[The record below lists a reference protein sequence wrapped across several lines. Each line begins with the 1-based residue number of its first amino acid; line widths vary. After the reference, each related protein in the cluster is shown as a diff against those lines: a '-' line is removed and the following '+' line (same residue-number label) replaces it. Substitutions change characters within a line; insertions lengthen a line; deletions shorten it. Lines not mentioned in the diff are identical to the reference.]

1 MQQALLSAG
10 LPPPGIAPGQY
21 SGRVKSYNP
30 KQGYGFLEC
39 AEARAHYG
47 RDVFIHKAQ
56 MGELLGR
63 FVGPGTRLEPTA
75 LRMRVNFSVEV
86 NKAGMPQARDVVRV
100 DSLGEGVLL
109 ASTTVEPLQTPSLL
123 VDGAFPS
130 PGSSPPPP
138 YAAPLPCCSALA
150 AALAP
155 PLLPPSLDSETAEGC
170 WGDDLAVKAG
180 IKGYKGR
187 GGTIR
192 ILHSGEAAGLSDDL
206 AVATPHPGGVTVIPP
221 LQQQE
226 PAQTATRGQP
236 LPRVQ
241 AGGNRS
247 WRYPRGSKK
256 PGRGAPGQTSP
267 AELADS
273 YVLQH
278 GHEEA
283 AYHMQQDALDYR
295 HQGDEAVRGCS
306 GPSMDGGK
314 GRGNYQQED
323 SYFRPP
329 PQPPQ
334 VPPRPPYPPPTGQ
347 PFLPCPS
354 GTLPIVS
361 ESVQMVGGRHA
372 PCSPTQMQ
380 QPYTVQQYVPS
391 GMQVYGFQG
400 SQPLQAPQAP
410 AGSPAAFAPQYQP
423 QVPQQ
428 QQTQPPGP
436 PLQYPS
442 ACFSQPYQV
451 QTPYQNDSGNAQ
463 YSPQFLPYQQ
473 QFPSPTGQQYGQ
485 QVLELP
491 DVVQQEDDGGEDY
504 DQRGQDMDGYG
515 TPQQPLSLPS
525 TDSGSQEH
533 LPVGCSIT
541 GLDRH
546 GTASSVLDAVTPG
559 SSSDDDDG
567 RGGLRRRPD
576 LPMLQHGCAVAAGGA
591 MLSLPPGGCCPA
603 GLSASGLATGGGSP
617 VAATAAYSVWRN
629 PDMDRAFGHSL

>member
-30 KQGYGFLEC
+30 KQGYGFLDC
-39 AEARAHYG
+39 NEARAHYG

-100 DSLGEGVLL
+100 DSLGEGAVL
-109 ASTTVEPLQTPSLL
+109 ASTAVEPLHTPSVL

-155 PLLPPSLDSETAEGC
+155 PLLPPSLESEAAEGC

-192 ILHSGEAAGLSDDL
+192 IMQAGEAAGLSDDL

-221 LQQQE
+221 LQQQD
-226 PAQTATRGQP
+226 PAQAAPRGQP

-241 AGGNRS
+241 AGANRNS
-247 WRYPRGSKK
+247 RYPRGSRRS
-256 PGRGAPGQTSP
+256 GRGQNSP
-267 AELADS
+267 AEVADS
-273 YVLQH
+273 YGVQH
-278 GHEEA
+278 GYEDA
-283 AYHMQQDALDYR
+283 AYHMQHDALDYR
-295 HQGDEAVRGCS
+295 HQGDEAVRGCP
-306 GPSMDGGK
+306 GPSIDGGR

-323 SYFRPP
+323 NYFRP
-329 PQPPQ
+329 PPQ
-334 VPPRPPYPPPTGQ
+334 VPPRPQYPPPTGQ

-354 GTLPIVS
+354 GNLPL
-361 ESVQMVGGRHA
+361 GGDRHA

-380 QPYTVQQYVPS
+380 TYTVQQYVPS

-400 SQPLQAPQAP
+400 SQPMQAPQAP
-410 AGSPAAFAPQYQP
+410 AGPPAAFAPQYQP

-428 QQTQPPGP
+428 QQQPQPPGP

-451 QTPYQNDSGNAQ
+451 QTPYQPDSGSAQ

-473 QFPSPTGQQYGQ
+473 QFPQQYGQ
-485 QVLELP
+485 QMPELT
-491 DVVQQEDDGGEDY
+491 DVVQHEDDGGEDD
-504 DQRGQDMDGYG
+504 DQRDRDGYG

-533 LPVGCSIT
+533 LPPVGCSIT

-559 SSSDDDDG
+559 SSSDDDEG
-567 RGGLRRRPD
+567 RGVLRRRPD

-591 MLSLPPGGCCPA
+591 MLSLPPGSCCPA

-617 VAATAAYSVWRN
+617 VAATAAYSIWRN